1 MTASWNIPGVAGPLW
16 GRNDTV
22 DGNPAGGFAHGR
34 GIDIHWQDGPLGRGD
49 ERQVA
54 NGAFVEDMLLVTKQ
68 RLLFYQDSPFA
79 CEANAESIRGIE
91 IALEAQR
98 QRTADRENRDVEGT
112 HAV

>member
-1 MTASWNIPGVAGPLW
+1 MTMSWNIQGVAGPLW

-22 DGNPAGGFAHGR
+22 DGNPAGGVALGR
-34 GIDIHWQDGPLGRGD
+34 GIQVQWQDGPLGRGE

-54 NGAFVEDMLLVTKQ
+54 NGTFVEDLLLIAKQ

-79 CEANAESIRGIE
+79 CEANAESIRGID

-98 QRTADRENRDVEGT
+98 QRTTDRESRDVEGT